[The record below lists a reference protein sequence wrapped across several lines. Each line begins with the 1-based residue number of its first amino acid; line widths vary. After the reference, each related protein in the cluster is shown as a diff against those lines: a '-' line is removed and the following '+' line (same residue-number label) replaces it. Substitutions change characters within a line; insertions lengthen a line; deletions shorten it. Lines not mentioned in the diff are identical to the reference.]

1 MRYIAAIGA
10 LAGATLL
17 GSSAF
22 AADLYTPAPVYE
34 PVAAAPAANYF
45 AGPYI
50 GLHGGWGW
58 GDADG
63 SYANDPELNSVC
75 PVPSF
80 GGTIGCAAD
89 LSPDGAFVGGQL
101 GWNFVFGGGLML
113 GIEGDYSF
121 ANLSDFGDG
130 GTGIYATHTDI
141 EVDQMATVLARVG
154 WVWGRWMPYLAG
166 GWGWAHAERSV
177 YNSFL
182 PGNGGSDS
190 QWHDG
195 WVAAGGVE
203 FAINEHWT
211 LKGEYRYFDG
221 GSQNYTVP
229 TIPGAGTDVD
239 LTIQTVRFGVNYNF

>member
-45 AGPYI
+45 EGPYI

-58 GDADG
+58 GDADA
-63 SYANDPELNSVC
+63 SYADG
-75 PVPSF
+75 PVPGCTNEVGPF
-80 GGTIGCAAD
+80 PNIPGCAVSV
-89 LSPDGAFVGGQL
+89 SPDGAFVGGQL
-101 GWNFVFGGGLML
+101 GWNFVFGSGLML

-121 ANLSDFGDG
+121 ANLSDKGEAG
-130 GTGIYATHTDI
+130 GGIFATHADF

-154 WVWGRWMPYLAG
+154 WVMGRWMPFIAG
-166 GWGWAHAERSV
+166 GWGWAHADRTI
-177 YNSFL
+177 YNDFI
-182 PGNGGSDS
+182 GGSFSAD

-195 WVAAGGVE
+195 WALGGGVE
-203 FAINEHWT
+203 YAINDHWT

-221 GSQNYTVP
+221 GSQNYSVP
-229 TIPGAGTDVD
+229 TLPGAGTDVD